1 MPEHSLLVTPTSVLH
16 HHLFNGSGIVI
27 GEHLQGNLVLLLTPP
42 NLVIQ
47 LGVMESQATVNS
59 KGPKRLLVLL
69 QWDG

>member
-1 MPEHSLLVTPTSVLH
+1 M
-16 HHLFNGSGIVI
+16 I

-42 NLVIQ
+42 NLVVQ